1 MFNYIMKIL
10 ELFSGTHS
18 VGKVCEKLEFNE
30 IVSLDRDL
38 GGLGNHKHF
47 KEDIHHFNYKQY
59 DADYFDI
66 VWASPVCC
74 FWSQLKY
81 SHIGRYSKKYER
93 ALTLEDINNEIN
105 EYGKPMVDKTL
116 EIIEYFKGNK
126 DLLWFIENPQSGRMK
141 SYITTLPYYDVDYCM
156 YSDFGYRK
164 RTRIWT
170 NKQNFKP
177 KLCNKQCYGFKNN
190 KHMMNIGGGTGGEA
204 SRKDKYRIPFKLVK
218 ELLT

>member
-1 MFNYIMKIL
+1 MKIL

-18 VGKVCEKLEFNE
+18 VGKVCESLGFDE

-38 GGLGNHKHF
+38 EGFKEHKHF
-47 KEDIHHFNYKQY
+47 KIDIHDFDYKQY
-59 DADYFDI
+59 PNDYFDI
-66 VWASPVCC
+66 VWSSPVCA

-81 SHIGRYSKKYER
+81 SHIGRYSKKYKR
-93 ALTLEDINNEIN
+93 NLTLQDIDDEIN

-126 DLLWFIENPQSGRMK
+126 DMLWFLENPQSGRMK
-141 SYITTLPYYDVDYCM
+141 QYITTLPFYDVDYCM

-170 NKQNFKP
+170 NKEGFQA
-177 KLCNKQCYGFKNN
+177 KLCNKKCFGHDGK
-190 KHMMNIGGGTGGEA
+190 KHIMNIGGGNGAEV
-204 SRKDKYRIPFKLVK
+204 SRKKKYRIPFKLIK
-218 ELLT
+218 ELIT